1 MSASLKSLATLF
13 VIGVFLI
20 MTAVLPAPRP
30 VSASG
35 VLYAAP
41 AATGSAD
48 CSSWA
53 NACTL
58 QKALNDAVSGD
69 HIWVKQGVHYPD
81 IPPYYAD
88 NDRNATFTLKNGVA
102 IYGGFAGTPGTEG
115 NFSVRD
121 WQNNHT
127 ILSGDIDQNDNHGGN
142 YIIDLGEN
150 VIGNNA
156 YHVVTGVTVDDTTV
170 LDGFIISAGQA
181 NDISPPNDRGGGMYS
196 YYSGPK
202 LNNITFSG
210 NSAYF
215 SGGGMYNEGGS
226 PTLTNVTFSSNSTT
240 WNGGGM
246 GNYGGDPTLTNVIFI
261 GNSTGSGGGMRNFI
275 GSPKL
280 TKVTFSNN
288 IASVEGGGI
297 SNAATLVLTEVTFI
311 GNSSNNFGGGMS
323 NSGISTL
330 TNVTFSSNSATW
342 GGGMYNVG
350 ISTLTSVTFSSNS
363 ATNGGGMYNRGS
375 PTLTNVTF
383 WGNSSNNGG
392 GMYNDDSD
400 PKLMNVTFCGNNSIG
415 LGGGIFNSQSS
426 PELMNVTFS
435 GNSSLFG
442 AGIYNNDISAP
453 TLINV
458 TFSRNSA
465 SARGGGIYNN
475 LSSPI
480 LKNVI
485 MWGNTAHISAN
496 ILNENYSSTN
506 VSYSNIQGGYSGT
519 GNINSDPQF
528 VDADGADNIVGTP
541 DDNLR
546 LRPGSPAIDAG
557 NNTDVPPGVTTD
569 LDGSPRVVDGNGDGS
584 AIVDMGAY
592 EYNLIPPTLL
602 SFTRYNPS
610 TSLTNATALVFR
622 ATFSKNVQN
631 VDLTDFSINASPATT
646 AAISAV
652 TQITPSLYEITVSGG
667 NLATYNGVIGL
678 DLATGQNIID
688 PAGNTLSA
696 VEPATDETYTVDTV
710 SPTVTLTSTT
720 PNPTNSSPIP
730 VTVSFSEAV
739 TGFTAADITVSNGTV
754 SNFAGSGTTYTFD
767 LIPSGDGLVTVT
779 IAAGAATDAAGNGN
793 LAAAPFSRTYDATR
807 PSVVSITRADPNPT
821 NAASVRFTVTFSEDV
836 TGVDVNDFRLI
847 TTGSISG
854 ANITGVSGSGSVYS
868 VTVNTGMYGGTIR
881 LLIPD
886 TAIITDLVGNM
897 VSGLPY
903 PGMQGYSVDK
913 TAPWVLITSTVTN
926 PTNSPSIPVT
936 VSFSEAVTGFT
947 AADITVGNGTVN
959 NFTGSGTTYTF
970 NLIPTGDGVVTVT
983 IAAGAATDA
992 AGNGNLAAAPFSRT
1006 YDATAPGVVSITR
1019 ADPNPTNAASVTF
1032 TVTFTE
1038 AVTGVGVADFALT
1051 LTGGVSGASV
1061 TGVSGSGAVYTVTVN
1076 TGTGNGTLRLDIP
1089 NTATISD
1096 LAGNA
1101 VGGLPYTSGQ
1111 MYNVDKT
1118 ADATAP
1124 GVSSITRADPN
1135 PTSAASVTFTVTFTE
1150 AVTGV
1155 DVADF
1160 ALTLTGI
1167 SGASVTGVSGSGAVY
1182 TVTVNTGTGNGT
1194 LRLDI
1199 PNTATIT
1206 DLAGNALSGLPFTA
1220 GEVYTVDKT
1229 APGVT
1234 MTSSAPNPTNSAPIP
1249 VTVTF
1254 SEPVTGFTASDIA
1267 VSNGSVSN
1275 FAGSSATYTFDLT
1288 PAANGL
1294 VTATIGANV
1303 AFDAAGNGNTAASFS
1318 RTYDTTTPG
1327 VVSITRADPNP
1338 TNAASVTFT
1347 VTFTEA
1353 VTGVG
1358 VADFALTLTGGV
1370 SGASV
1375 TGVSG
1380 SGAVYTVTVNT
1391 GTGNGTLRLDIP
1403 NTATISDLAG
1413 NAVGGLPYTSGQMY
1427 NVDKTAD
1434 ATAPGVS
1441 SITRADPNP
1450 TSAASV
1456 TFTVTFTEAVTGV
1469 DVADFALTLTGIS
1482 GASVTGVSGS
1492 GAVYTVTVNTGTGNG
1507 TLRLDIPNTA
1517 TITDLAGNAL
1527 SGLPYTGGQT
1537 YQKGYRVALPLI
1549 VR

>member
-1 MSASLKSLATLF
+1 MSASLKSPATLF

-435 GNSSLFG
+435 GNSSFFG
-442 AGIYNNDISAP
+442 AGIYNYNISAP
-453 TLINV
+453 ILINV

-465 SARGGGIYNN
+465 SARGGGIYND
-475 LSSPI
+475 LSIPI

-485 MWGNTAHISAN
+485 MWDNTAGAN
-496 ILNENYSSTN
+496 IGANIFNQPGSSTN
-506 VSYSNIQGGYSGT
+506 VSYSNIQGGYPGT
-519 GNINSDPQF
+519 GNINSDPLF

-546 LRPGSPAIDAG
+546 LRPGSPAIDTG
-557 NNTDVPPGVTTD
+557 NNTDVPSSVTTD
-569 LDGSPRVVDGNGDGS
+569 LDGSPRIVDGNGDGN

-602 SFTRYNPS
+602 SFTRHNPS
-610 TSLTNATALVFR
+610 NSPTNATKLVFR

-631 VDLTDFSINASPATT
+631 VDLTDFNINASPTTT

-667 NLATYNGVIGL
+667 NLATYNGVISL
-678 DLATGQNIID
+678 DLAIGQNIID

-1051 LTGGVSGASV
+1051 V
-1061 TGVSGSGAVYTVTVN
+1061 
-1076 TGTGNGTLRLDIP
+1076 
-1089 NTATISD
+1089 
-1096 LAGNA
+1096 
-1101 VGGLPYTSGQ
+1101 
-1111 MYNVDKT
+1111 
-1118 ADATAP
+1118 
-1124 GVSSITRADPN
+1124 
-1135 PTSAASVTFTVTFTE
+1135 
-1150 AVTGV
+1150 
-1155 DVADF
+1155 
-1160 ALTLTGI
+1160 TGI

-1182 TVTVNTGTGNGT
+1182 TVTVSTGTGDGT

-1199 PNTATIT
+1199 PTAATIT
-1206 DLAGNALSGLPFTA
+1206 DLAGNNLSGLPYT
-1220 GEVYTVDKT
+1220 GGQVYTVDKT

-1254 SEPVTGFTASDIA
+1254 SEPVTGFTAGDIA

-1275 FAGSSATYTFDLT
+1275 FAGGGASYTFDLI
-1288 PAANGL
+1288 PAANGP
-1294 VTATIGANV
+1294 VTATIAANV
-1303 AFDAAGNGNTAASFS
+1303 AVDAVGNGNTAASFS
-1318 RTYDTTTPG
+1318 RTYDTTAPG
-1327 VVSITRADPNP
+1327 VTAITRADPNP
-1338 TNAASVTFT
+1338 TNAASVNFI

-1358 VADFALTLTGGV
+1358 VADFALTLTGG
-1370 SGASV
+1370 
-1375 TGVSG
+1375 
-1380 SGAVYTVTVNT
+1380 
-1391 GTGNGTLRLDIP
+1391 
-1403 NTATISDLAG
+1403 
-1413 NAVGGLPYTSGQMY
+1413 
-1427 NVDKTAD
+1427 
-1434 ATAPGVS
+1434 
-1441 SITRADPNP
+1441 
-1450 TSAASV
+1450 
-1456 TFTVTFTEAVTGV
+1456 
-1469 DVADFALTLTGIS
+1469 IS

-1492 GAVYTVTVNTGTGNG
+1492 GAVYTVTVSTGTGNG

-1527 SGLPYTGGQT
+1527 SGLPYTSGET
-1537 YQKGYRVALPLI
+1537 YQKVYRVFLPLI

>member
-1 MSASLKSLATLF
+1 MLRWQSRLALLAVICSLVLPNSASL
-13 VIGVFLI
+13 VQ
-20 MTAVLPAPRP
+20 
-30 VSASG
+30 ASG
-35 VLYAAP
+35 TIRYAAP
-41 AATGSAD
+41 TPSGSGN

-58 QKALNDAVSGD
+58 QKALNEAVSGD
-69 HIWVKQGVHYPD
+69 QIWVKQGVHYPD

-181 NDISPPNDRGGGMYS
+181 DDISPPNDRGGGMYS
-196 YYSGPK
+196 YYSGPT

-215 SGGGMYNEGGS
+215 SGGGMYSMSGA
-226 PTLTNVTFSSNSTT
+226 PTLFNVIFSGNSTT

-246 GNYGGDPTLTNVIFI
+246 GIEYSNPTLTNVTFI
-261 GNSTGSGGGMRNFI
+261 GNSSSDGGGMKTAW
-275 GSPKL
+275 GSPTL
-280 TKVTFSNN
+280 TKVTFRDN
-288 IASVEGGGI
+288 IASISGGGI
-297 SNAATLVLTEVTFI
+297 SNWGTVTLTEVTLI
-311 GNSSNNFGGGMS
+311 GNSSNNFGGGMF

-330 TNVTFSSNSATW
+330 TNVTFSSNSAPW
-342 GGGMYNVG
+342 GGGMYNLG
-350 ISTLTSVTFSSNS
+350 ISTLTNVTFSSNS
-363 ATNGGGMYNRGS
+363 ATGGGGMYNRGGD

-383 WGNSSNNGG
+383 WSNSAGDGG

-435 GNSSLFG
+435 GNSSFFG
-442 AGIYNNDISAP
+442 AGIYNYNISAP
-453 TLINV
+453 ILINV

-475 LSSPI
+475 LSIPI

-485 MWGNTAHISAN
+485 MWDNTAGAN
-496 ILNENYSSTN
+496 IGANIFNQPGSSTN
-506 VSYSNIQGGYSGT
+506 VSYSNIQGGYPGT
-519 GNINSDPQF
+519 GNINSDPLF

-546 LRPGSPAIDAG
+546 LRPGSPAIDTG
-557 NNTDVPPGVTTD
+557 NNTDVPSSVTTD
-569 LDGSPRVVDGNGDGS
+569 LDGSPRIVDGNGDGN

-602 SFTRYNPS
+602 SFTRHNPS
-610 TSLTNATALVFR
+610 NSPTNATTLVFR

-631 VDLTDFSINASPATT
+631 VDLTDFNINASPTTT

-947 AADITVGNGTVN
+947 AADITVGNGTLN
-959 NFTGSGTTYTF
+959 DFTGSGTMYTF
-970 NLIPTGDGVVTVT
+970 NLIPTSDGVVTVT
-983 IAAGAATDA
+983 IAAGVATDA

-1006 YDATAPGVVSITR
+1006 YDATAPSVVAITR
-1019 ADPNPTNAASVTF
+1019 ADANPTNAASVRF
-1032 TVTFTE
+1032 TVRFSE
-1038 AVTGVGVADFALT
+1038 AVTGVEVNDFSLT
-1051 LTGGVSGASV
+1051 TTGSIGGASV
-1061 TGVSGSGAVYTVTVN
+1061 TTVSGSGDTYTVTVS
-1076 TGTGNGTLRLDIP
+1076 TGTGSGTLRLDIP
-1089 NTATISD
+1089 A
-1096 LAGNA
+1096 
-1101 VGGLPYTSGQ
+1101 
-1111 MYNVDKT
+1111 
-1118 ADATAP
+1118 
-1124 GVSSITRADPN
+1124 
-1135 PTSAASVTFTVTFTE
+1135 
-1150 AVTGV
+1150 
-1155 DVADF
+1155 
-1160 ALTLTGI
+1160 
-1167 SGASVTGVSGSGAVY
+1167 
-1182 TVTVNTGTGNGT
+1182 
-1194 LRLDI
+1194 
-1199 PNTATIT
+1199 TATIT
-1206 DLAGNALSGLPFTA
+1206 DLAGNAVSGLPFT
-1220 GEVYTVDKT
+1220 GGDVYDVNKIK
-1229 APGVT
+1229 
-1234 MTSSAPNPTNSAPIP
+1234 SIFIPI
-1249 VTVTF
+1249 
-1254 SEPVTGFTASDIA
+1254 I
-1267 VSNGSVSN
+1267 
-1275 FAGSSATYTFDLT
+1275 
-1288 PAANGL
+1288 
-1294 VTATIGANV
+1294 
-1303 AFDAAGNGNTAASFS
+1303 
-1318 RTYDTTTPG
+1318 
-1327 VVSITRADPNP
+1327 
-1338 TNAASVTFT
+1338 
-1347 VTFTEA
+1347 
-1353 VTGVG
+1353 
-1358 VADFALTLTGGV
+1358 
-1370 SGASV
+1370 
-1375 TGVSG
+1375 
-1380 SGAVYTVTVNT
+1380 
-1391 GTGNGTLRLDIP
+1391 
-1403 NTATISDLAG
+1403 
-1413 NAVGGLPYTSGQMY
+1413 
-1427 NVDKTAD
+1427 
-1434 ATAPGVS
+1434 
-1441 SITRADPNP
+1441 
-1450 TSAASV
+1450 
-1456 TFTVTFTEAVTGV
+1456 
-1469 DVADFALTLTGIS
+1469 
-1482 GASVTGVSGS
+1482 
-1492 GAVYTVTVNTGTGNG
+1492 
-1507 TLRLDIPNTA
+1507 
-1517 TITDLAGNAL
+1517 
-1527 SGLPYTGGQT
+1527 
-1537 YQKGYRVALPLI
+1537 YR
-1549 VR
+1549 